1 MIINQKGLITISLIT
16 SLTLIS
22 LTTLILI
29 FGGVI
34 SITKNQEGGSIII
47 KKESPPLSEKI
58 TSDCIPGEED
68 SRRLECRK

>member
-1 MIINQKGLITISLIT
+1 MIINQNGLITISLII

-29 FGGVI
+29 FGGII

-58 TSDCIPGEED
+58 TSDCIPEGKD